1 MNLLRRAI
9 PLLVGATLLGGC
21 GKSGDSAPA
30 APSATP
36 ANPAAAPFLKPS
48 DAAVTPPAVA
58 AEKASGREV
67 YRCGDGRHLVL
78 KHYDDQRVRVEIDHE
93 TQVLRP
99 VATGEGRLLVG
110 DFVNVRV
117 VGDKATA
124 SRNGIVL
131 MSNCQLQAAP

>member
-9 PLLVGATLLGGC
+9 PLLVSAALLSGC
-21 GKSGDSAPA
+21 GASEDAAPA
-30 APSATP
+30 APPAAP

-48 DAAVTPPAVA
+48 GSAGTPPAVV
-58 AEKASGREV
+58 AEKESGREV
-67 YRCGDGRHLVL
+67 YRCGDGRQLVL
-78 KHYDDQRVRVEIDHE
+78 KHFDDQRVRVEIDHE

-99 VATGEGRLLVG
+99 AATGEGRLLVG

-131 MSNCQLQAAP
+131 MSNCPLQAAP

>member
-1 MNLLRRAI
+1 MNLLHRVI
-9 PLLVGATLLGGC
+9 PLLVGAVLLGGC
-21 GKSGDSAPA
+21 GKSEDAVPA
-30 APSATP
+30 APP

-48 DAAVTPPAVA
+48 DAAGTSPAVV
-58 AEKASGREV
+58 AEKESGREV
-67 YRCGDGRHLVL
+67 YRCGDGRQLVL

-99 VATGEGRLLVG
+99 AATGEGRLLVG

-131 MSNCQLQAAP
+131 MSNCQLQAAS